1 MCLILTSG
9 FLYFLLLCN
18 RALESSSQE
27 CIAARTDAVVTI
39 LVSTEGYVRRLVTL
53 AAHGLSAPA
62 PTITQAVDVTRLNIQ
77 ERVKTS
83 LKTALRRLESTSFLI
98 LRTKRF
104 PFSMTWNRNQDLF
117 RRWYKKLNVRCDW
130 TVQNERSIFVLLS
143 RSRIRIIQMK
153 VILLLTSRQSPAR

>member
-1 MCLILTSG
+1 M
-9 FLYFLLLCN
+9 
-18 RALESSSQE
+18 
-27 CIAARTDAVVTI
+27 
-39 LVSTEGYVRRLVTL
+39 TL

-117 RRWYKKLNVRCDW
+117 RR
-130 TVQNERSIFVLLS
+130 
-143 RSRIRIIQMK
+143 
-153 VILLLTSRQSPAR
+153 